1 MRMGERKIH
10 ICLVGN
16 LGKLPSPGQECDIRE
31 GLVELICMDGKWMKQ
46 ARGHTA

>member
-1 MRMGERKIH
+1 MGERKIH

-31 GLVELICMDGKWMKQ
+31 GLVELIFMDGKWMKQ
-46 ARGHTA
+46 VHGHTA